1 MTVPTITLLTRDSP
15 VPLMKAINILLIT
28 IIGISLL
35 MAGCVEDELTSEQI
49 EQQIN
54 AHQDSVQSF
63 TCNRVMTSNN
73 ETMVM
78 DYAYKQP
85 NMIRMVYTEPSEV
98 AGQIMVS
105 NGTYIWMYDPV
116 ENVVKTANIPEYAQT
131 NRSRDVL
138 FLKDLLDTF
147 TIEPNGSETVSG
159 RQCYRITATPE
170 DVSMP
175 MSVEVWLD
183 GWNFMPLKIETYQ
196 NGELL
201 MSMEYQDVEFNVDI
215 PNSTF
220 EFEIPEGATVESAD
234 EVETPKT
241 MTIEEAQAEVSFDIK
256 EPAYLPPGYE
266 MGSVM
271 VTPVSASEDG
281 VVIIYTNNTSENPM
295 QAQLT
300 MVQLVERAYNES
312 TEPMASP
319 EGDNETI
326 TVGDGYDCTMTTME
340 TPFGKT
346 VVLQWNDGMRDYM
359 LAGPLDREEMINI
372 TNSI

>member
-1 MTVPTITLLTRDSP
+1 
-15 VPLMKAINILLIT
+15 MKAINILLIT

-35 MAGCVEDELTSEQI
+35 MAGCVDNELTSEQI
-49 EQQIN
+49 EQQIM

-63 TCNRVMTSNN
+63 TCNMVMTSNN

-85 NMIRMVYTEPSEV
+85 NMIRMEYTEPSEV

-105 NGTYIWMYDPV
+105 NGTYIWMYDPA
-116 ENVVKTANIPEYAQT
+116 ENIVKTANIPESAQT
-131 NRSRDVL
+131 NRSRDAL
-138 FLKDLLDTF
+138 FLKDLIDTC
-147 TIEPNGSETVSG
+147 TIVPNGTGNVAG
-159 RQCYRITATPE
+159 RQCYRITATP
-170 DVSMP
+170 DDAFMP

-183 GWNFMPLKIETYQ
+183 RWDFMPLKIETYQ

-201 MSMEYQDVEFNVDI
+201 MSMEYRDIEFNVDI

-220 EFEIPEGATVESAD
+220 EFEIPEGATVESTD
-234 EVETPKT
+234 ETAAPAT

-256 EPAYLPPGYE
+256 EPVYLPPGYE

-281 VVIIYTNNTSENPM
+281 VILIYTNATDENM
-295 QAQLT
+295 LSAQLT
-300 MVQLVERAYNES
+300 VVQLVESVYNES
-312 TEPMASP
+312 AEPPMSP

-346 VVLQWNDGMRDYM
+346 VVLQWNDGARDYM
-359 LAGPLDREEMINI
+359 LAGSLDREEMINI

>member
-1 MTVPTITLLTRDSP
+1 
-15 VPLMKAINILLIT
+15 MKAINILLIT

>member
-1 MTVPTITLLTRDSP
+1 
-15 VPLMKAINILLIT
+15 MKSINVLLIT
-28 IIGISLL
+28 IIGVSLL
-35 MAGCVEDELTSEQI
+35 TAGCVDNELTSEQI
-49 EQQIN
+49 EQQILT
-54 AHQDSVQSF
+54 HQDSVQSF
-63 TCNRVMTSNN
+63 TCNMVMSSNN

-78 DYAYKQP
+78 NYAYKQP
-85 NMIRMVYTEPSEV
+85 NMIRMEYTEPSEV
-98 AGQIMVS
+98 VGQVMVS
-105 NGTYIWMYDPV
+105 NGTYIWMYDPT
-116 ENVVKTANIPEYAQT
+116 ENIVKTANIPESAQT
-131 NRSRDVL
+131 NRSRDAL
-138 FLKDLLDTF
+138 FLKDLIDTC
-147 TIEPNGSETVSG
+147 TIVPNGAGTVSG
-159 RQCYRITATPE
+159 RQCHRITATPE

-183 GWNFMPLKIETYQ
+183 KWNWMPLKIETYQ
-196 NGELL
+196 NDELM

-234 EVETPKT
+234 ETAAPKT

-256 EPAYLPPGYE
+256 EPVYLPQGYGME
-266 MGSVM
+266 SVM

-281 VVIIYTNNTSENPM
+281 VILVYTNATDENALS
-295 QAQLT
+295 AQLT
-300 MVQLVERAYNES
+300 AVQLVESEYNES
-312 TEPMASP
+312 AEPIMSP

-346 VVLQWNDGMRDYM
+346 VVLHWNDGTRDYM
-359 LAGPLDREEMINI
+359 LAGSLDREEMINI